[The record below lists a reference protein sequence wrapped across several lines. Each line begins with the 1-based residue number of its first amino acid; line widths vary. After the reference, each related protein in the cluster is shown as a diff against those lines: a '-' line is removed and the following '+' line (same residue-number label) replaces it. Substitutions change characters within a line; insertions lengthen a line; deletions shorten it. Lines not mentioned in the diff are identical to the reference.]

1 MQVFMNLRTRR
12 DMCLRVPGR
21 FGAARLALFLSLG
34 ALVLPPAA
42 QAVHPMVVQEDSY
55 ELKLADTRWPDT
67 ARGAVQLPGCVRCKQ
82 DRYTLGANARFLVGR
97 QPVGYGEFL
106 AAVRGGRMTAVFIA
120 IERSTGEVSRA
131 TVMP

>member
-1 MQVFMNLRTRR
+1 MQVFTNILKRSKASLATPRR
-12 DMCLRVPGR
+12 LK
-21 FGAARLALFLSLG
+21 FALSTFALLLS
-34 ALVLPPAA
+34 ALVMAPVA
-42 QAVHPMVVQEDSY
+42 QAVHPMTVLEDSY

-82 DRYTLGANARFLVGR
+82 YRYALGAKARFLVEA
-97 QPVGYGEFL
+97 QPASYGEFL